1 MTQENTSVPVTSLVK
16 HPDIL
21 MSVGVVG
28 ILMVMLIPLPRFF
41 LDLLLSFNITLSII
55 ILLVGMQVRRP
66 LEFSVFPSILLLVTL
81 LRLALNIASTRLI
94 LLHGNEGV
102 AAAGEVIR
110 AFGNF
115 VVGGNYTVG
124 LVVFTILVI
133 INFVVI
139 TKGAGRVAEVA
150 ARFTLDAMPGK
161 QMSID
166 ADLNAGLINDK
177 EARQRRKEVAQEADF
192 YGAMDG
198 ASKFVR
204 GDAVAAVVIT
214 LVNILGGLTI
224 GVLQQGMTVAAA
236 AQTYTLLT
244 VGEGL
249 VAQVPALIVSTAAG
263 IVITRAAS
271 EVNLGF
277 EITRQMLISPKAV
290 GTASGILLALGLVPG
305 LPHVAFLA
313 LGGLTAW
320 MAYQINEQQK
330 ITEAVPAQVTA
341 EVKGE
346 EAGTQVVPL
355 DLMEV
360 QVGYGLIGL
369 VDGGQGGALLDRIK
383 GLRRQFA
390 EQMGFVL
397 PPIHIRDNLQLR
409 PNEYAALLKGV
420 ELAKSEV
427 MPAHVLAI
435 DPGTAQRGI
444 IHGLPTKEP
453 AFGLPAMW
461 VPEHTREQ
469 AQMAGYT
476 VVDPGSA
483 IATHLSELIKR
494 HAHELLGRQEVQGL
508 LDQLGKNH
516 PKLVEEVIPNLI
528 PLGTLVR
535 VLSHLL
541 REGVPIRDLR
551 SILETIADHAAT
563 TKDPEILTE
572 VARQAL
578 GRTITKQYLAAD
590 GSLPIIGLDPRL
602 DRTLADQANAT
613 PNGNQWVPDPMVAQ
627 KLLTALKASA
637 ERMVGRGHQ
646 PVILCSPSLR
656 RHLRKLTDRI
666 LHSVPILGLN
676 EVESVVRLQAMETVR
691 LDIEVG
697 ETRSLA

>member
-1 MTQENTSVPVTSLVK
+1 MAKDNISVPSTSLVK

-28 ILMVMLIPLPRFF
+28 ILMVMLVPLPRFF

-66 LEFSVFPSILLLVTL
+66 LEFSVFPSILLMVTL

-94 LLHGNEGV
+94 LLHGNEGA

-161 QMSID
+161 QMAID

-177 EARQRRKEVAQEADF
+177 EARQRRKEIAQEADF

-198 ASKFVR
+198 SSKFVR
-204 GDAVAAVVIT
+204 GDAIAAVVIT

-224 GVLQQGMTVAAA
+224 GVLQQGMTLAAA

-271 EVNLGF
+271 EVNLGL
-277 EITRQMLISPKAV
+277 EITRQVLISPKAI
-290 GTASGILLALGLVPG
+290 GTASGILLAMGLVPG
-305 LPHVAFLA
+305 LPHLAFLA
-313 LGGLTAW
+313 LGSLTGW
-320 MAYQINEQQK
+320 MAFQLNENQK
-330 ITEAVPAQVTA
+330 VAVAVPEQESPQVKA
-341 EVKGE
+341 E
-346 EAGTQVVPL
+346 EAATQVVPL

-461 VPEHTREQ
+461 VPEQQREQ

-551 SILETIADHAAT
+551 TILETIADHAT
-563 TKDPEILTE
+563 STKDADILTE

-578 GRTITKQYLAAD
+578 GRTITKQYLAPD

-602 DRTLADQANAT
+602 DRTLADQANAAGQ
-613 PNGNQWVPDPMVAQ
+613 GNQWVPDPLVAQ
-627 KLLTALKASA
+627 KLLTALKQAA

-676 EVESVVRLQAMETVR
+676 EVDSVTRLQAMETVR
-691 LDIEVG
+691 LDLDG
-697 ETRSLA
+697 GDTRSLA

>member
-1 MTQENTSVPVTSLVK
+1 MAKDNTSVPSTSLVK

-28 ILMVMLIPLPRFF
+28 ILMVMLVPLPRFF

-66 LEFSVFPSILLLVTL
+66 LEFSVFPSILLMVTL

-94 LLHGNEGV
+94 LLHGNEGA

-161 QMSID
+161 QMAID

-177 EARQRRKEVAQEADF
+177 EARQRRKEIAQEADF

-198 ASKFVR
+198 SSKFVR
-204 GDAVAAVVIT
+204 GDAIAAVVIT

-277 EITRQMLISPKAV
+277 EITRQVLISPKAI
-290 GTASGILLALGLVPG
+290 GTASGILLAMGLVPG
-305 LPHVAFLA
+305 LPHLAFLA
-313 LGGLTAW
+313 LGSLTGW
-320 MAYQINEQQK
+320 MAFQLNEHQK
-330 ITEAVPAQVTA
+330 AAVAVPEQDTPQVKA
-341 EVKGE
+341 E
-346 EAGTQVVPL
+346 EAATQVVPL

-461 VPEHTREQ
+461 VPEQQREQ

-551 SILETIADHAAT
+551 TILETIADHAAS
-563 TKDPEILTE
+563 TKDADILTE

-578 GRTITKQYLAAD
+578 GRTITKQYLAPD

-602 DRTLADQANAT
+602 DRTLADQANAAGQ
-613 PNGNQWVPDPMVAQ
+613 GNQWVPDPLVAQ
-627 KLLTALKASA
+627 KLLNALKQAA

-676 EVESVVRLQAMETVR
+676 EVDSVTRLQAMETVR
-691 LDIEVG
+691 LDLDG
-697 ETRSLA
+697 GDTRSLA

>member
-1 MTQENTSVPVTSLVK
+1 MAQDNISVPTTSLVK

-224 GVLQQGMTVAAA
+224 GVLQQGMTLAAA

-330 ITEAVPAQVTA
+330 VMQTAPAEASSQVKA
-341 EVKGE
+341 E

-360 QVGYGLIGL
+360 QVGYGLINL

-435 DPGTAQRGI
+435 DPGTAQRGV
-444 IHGLPTKEP
+444 IHGLATKEP
-453 AFGLPAMW
+453 AFGLPAIW
-461 VPEHTREQ
+461 VPEQAREQ

-563 TKDPEILTE
+563 TKDPDILTE

-613 PNGNQWVPDPMVAQ
+613 PHGNQWVPDPMVAQ
-627 KLLTALKASA
+627 KLLTALKAAA

-676 EVESVVRLQAMETVR
+676 EVESVVRLQAVETVR

-697 ETRSLA
+697 DTRSLA

>member
-1 MTQENTSVPVTSLVK
+1 MAKENTSIPSTSLVK

-28 ILMVMLIPLPRFF
+28 ILMVMLVPLPRFF

-66 LEFSVFPSILLLVTL
+66 LEFSVFPSILLMVTL

-94 LLHGNEGV
+94 LLHGNEGA

-161 QMSID
+161 QMAID

-177 EARQRRKEVAQEADF
+177 EARQRRKEIAQEADF

-198 ASKFVR
+198 SSKFVR

-224 GVLQQGMTVAAA
+224 GVLQQGMTLAAA

-277 EITRQMLISPKAV
+277 EITRQVLISPKAI
-290 GTASGILLALGLVPG
+290 GTASGILLAMGLVPG
-305 LPHVAFLA
+305 LPHLAFLA
-313 LGGLTAW
+313 LGSLTGW
-320 MAYQINEQQK
+320 MAFQLNENQK
-330 ITEAVPAQVTA
+330 VAVAAPEPDSPQVKA
-341 EVKGE
+341 E
-346 EAGTQVVPL
+346 EAATQVVPL

-435 DPGTAQRGI
+435 DPGTAQRGV

-461 VPEHTREQ
+461 VPEQQREQ

-551 SILETIADHAAT
+551 TILETIADHAAS
-563 TKDPEILTE
+563 TKDADILTE

-578 GRTITKQYLAAD
+578 GRTITKQYLAPD

-602 DRTLADQANAT
+602 DRTLADQANAVGQ
-613 PNGNQWVPDPMVAQ
+613 GNQWVPDPLVAQ
-627 KLLTALKASA
+627 KLLSALKQAA

-676 EVESVVRLQAMETVR
+676 EVDSVTRLQAMETVR
-691 LDIEVG
+691 LDLEAG
-697 ETRSLA
+697 DTRSLA

>member
-1 MTQENTSVPVTSLVK
+1 MAKDNTSIPSTSLVK

-28 ILMVMLIPLPRFF
+28 ILMVMLVPLPRFF

-66 LEFSVFPSILLLVTL
+66 LEFSVFPSILLMVTL

-94 LLHGNEGV
+94 LLHGNEGA

-161 QMSID
+161 QMAID

-177 EARQRRKEVAQEADF
+177 EARQRRKEIAQEADF

-198 ASKFVR
+198 SSKFVR

-277 EITRQMLISPKAV
+277 EITRQVLISPKAI
-290 GTASGILLALGLVPG
+290 GTASGILLAMGLVPG
-305 LPHVAFLA
+305 LPHLAFLA
-313 LGGLTAW
+313 LGSLTGW
-320 MAYQINEQQK
+320 MAFQLNENQK
-330 ITEAVPAQVTA
+330 TAAAAPEPESPQVKA
-341 EVKGE
+341 E
-346 EAGTQVVPL
+346 EAATQVVPL

-453 AFGLPAMW
+453 AFGLPALW
-461 VPEHTREQ
+461 VPEQQREQ

-551 SILETIADHAAT
+551 TILETIADHAAS
-563 TKDPEILTE
+563 TKDADILTE

-578 GRTITKQYLAAD
+578 GRTITKQYLAPD

-602 DRTLADQANAT
+602 DRTLADQANAAGQ
-613 PNGNQWVPDPMVAQ
+613 GNQWVPDPLVAQ
-627 KLLTALKASA
+627 KLLSALKQAA

-676 EVESVVRLQAMETVR
+676 EVDSVTRLQAMETVR
-691 LDIEVG
+691 LDLDG
-697 ETRSLA
+697 GDTRSLA

>member
-1 MTQENTSVPVTSLVK
+1 
-16 HPDIL
+16 

-28 ILMVMLIPLPRFF
+28 ILMVMLVPLPRFF

-66 LEFSVFPSILLLVTL
+66 LEFSVFPSILLMVTL

-94 LLHGNEGV
+94 LLHGNEGA

-161 QMSID
+161 QMAID

-177 EARQRRKEVAQEADF
+177 EARQRRKEIAQEADF

-198 ASKFVR
+198 SSKFVR

-277 EITRQMLISPKAV
+277 EITRQVLISPKAI
-290 GTASGILLALGLVPG
+290 GTASGILLAMGLVPG
-305 LPHVAFLA
+305 LPHLAFLA
-313 LGGLTAW
+313 LGSLTGW
-320 MAYQINEQQK
+320 MAFQLNEHQK
-330 ITEAVPAQVTA
+330 TAVATPEPESPQVKA
-341 EVKGE
+341 E
-346 EAGTQVVPL
+346 EAATQVVPL

-453 AFGLPAMW
+453 AFGLPALW
-461 VPEHTREQ
+461 VPEQQREQ

-516 PKLVEEVIPNLI
+516 PKLVEEVVPNLI

-551 SILETIADHAAT
+551 TILETLADHAAS
-563 TKDPEILTE
+563 TKDADILTE

-578 GRTITKQYLAAD
+578 GRTITKQYLAPD

-602 DRTLADQANAT
+602 DRTLADQANAVGQ
-613 PNGNQWVPDPMVAQ
+613 GNQWIPDPMVAQ
-627 KLLTALKASA
+627 KLLSALKQAA

-676 EVESVVRLQAMETVR
+676 EVDSVTRLQAMETVR
-691 LDIEVG
+691 LDLDG
-697 ETRSLA
+697 GDTRSLA

>member
-1 MTQENTSVPVTSLVK
+1 MAKDNTSIPSTSLVK

-28 ILMVMLIPLPRFF
+28 ILMVMLVPLPRFF

-66 LEFSVFPSILLLVTL
+66 LEFSVFPSILLMVTL

-94 LLHGNEGV
+94 LLHGNEGA

-161 QMSID
+161 QMAID

-177 EARQRRKEVAQEADF
+177 EARQRRKEIAQEADF

-198 ASKFVR
+198 SSKFVR

-277 EITRQMLISPKAV
+277 EITRQVLISPKAI
-290 GTASGILLALGLVPG
+290 GTASGILLAMGLVPG
-305 LPHVAFLA
+305 LPHLAFLA
-313 LGGLTAW
+313 LGSLTGW
-320 MAYQINEQQK
+320 MAFQLNEHQK
-330 ITEAVPAQVTA
+330 TAAAAPEPESPQVKA
-341 EVKGE
+341 E
-346 EAGTQVVPL
+346 EAATQVVPL

-453 AFGLPAMW
+453 AFGLPALW
-461 VPEHTREQ
+461 VPEQQREQ

-551 SILETIADHAAT
+551 TILETIADHAAS
-563 TKDPEILTE
+563 TKDADILTE

-578 GRTITKQYLAAD
+578 GRTITKQYLAPD

-602 DRTLADQANAT
+602 DRTLADQANAAGQ
-613 PNGNQWVPDPMVAQ
+613 GNQWVPDPLVAQ
-627 KLLTALKASA
+627 KLLSALKQAA

-676 EVESVVRLQAMETVR
+676 EVDSVTRLQAMETVR
-691 LDIEVG
+691 LDLDG
-697 ETRSLA
+697 GDTRSLA

>member
-1 MTQENTSVPVTSLVK
+1 MAKDNTSVPSTSLVK

-28 ILMVMLIPLPRFF
+28 ILMVMLVPLPRFF

-66 LEFSVFPSILLLVTL
+66 LEFSVFPSILLMVTL

-94 LLHGNEGV
+94 LLHGNEGA

-161 QMSID
+161 QMAID

-177 EARQRRKEVAQEADF
+177 EARQRRKEIAQEADF

-198 ASKFVR
+198 SSKFVR
-204 GDAVAAVVIT
+204 GDAIAAVVIT

-224 GVLQQGMTVAAA
+224 GVLQQGMTLSAA

-277 EITRQMLISPKAV
+277 EITRQVLISPKAI
-290 GTASGILLALGLVPG
+290 GTASGILLAMGLVPG
-305 LPHVAFLA
+305 LPHLAFLA
-313 LGGLTAW
+313 LGSLTGW
-320 MAYQINEQQK
+320 MAFQLNEHQK
-330 ITEAVPAQVTA
+330 TAVAVPEPESPQVKA
-341 EVKGE
+341 E
-346 EAGTQVVPL
+346 EAATQVVPL

-444 IHGLPTKEP
+444 IQGLPTKEP
-453 AFGLPAMW
+453 AFGLPAIW
-461 VPEHTREQ
+461 VPEHQRER

-551 SILETIADHAAT
+551 TILETIADHAAS
-563 TKDPEILTE
+563 TKDADILTE

-578 GRTITKQYLAAD
+578 GRTITKQYLAPD

-613 PNGNQWVPDPMVAQ
+613 GQGNQWVPDPLVAQ
-627 KLLTALKASA
+627 KLLNALKQAA

-676 EVESVVRLQAMETVR
+676 EVDSVTRLQAIETVR
-691 LDIEVG
+691 LDLDG
-697 ETRSLA
+697 GDTRSLA

>member
-1 MTQENTSVPVTSLVK
+1 MAKDNTSIPSTSLVK

-28 ILMVMLIPLPRFF
+28 ILMVMLVPLPRFF

-66 LEFSVFPSILLLVTL
+66 LEFSVFPSILLMVTL

-94 LLHGNEGV
+94 LLHGNEGA

-161 QMSID
+161 QMAID

-177 EARQRRKEVAQEADF
+177 EARQRRKEIAQEADF

-198 ASKFVR
+198 SSKFVR

-277 EITRQMLISPKAV
+277 EITRQVLISPKAI
-290 GTASGILLALGLVPG
+290 GTASGILLAMGLVPG
-305 LPHVAFLA
+305 LPHLAFLA
-313 LGGLTAW
+313 LGSLTGW
-320 MAYQINEQQK
+320 MAFQLNENQK
-330 ITEAVPAQVTA
+330 TAAAVPEPESPQVKA
-341 EVKGE
+341 E
-346 EAGTQVVPL
+346 EAATQVVPL

-453 AFGLPAMW
+453 AFGLPALW
-461 VPEHTREQ
+461 VPEQQREQ

-551 SILETIADHAAT
+551 TILETIADHAAS
-563 TKDPEILTE
+563 TKDADILTE

-578 GRTITKQYLAAD
+578 GRTITKQYLAPD

-602 DRTLADQANAT
+602 DRTLADQANAAGQ
-613 PNGNQWVPDPMVAQ
+613 GNQWVPDPLVAQ
-627 KLLTALKASA
+627 KLLSALKQAA

-676 EVESVVRLQAMETVR
+676 EVDSVTRLQAMETVR
-691 LDIEVG
+691 LDLDG
-697 ETRSLA
+697 GDTRSLA

>member
-1 MTQENTSVPVTSLVK
+1 MAKDNTSVPSTSLVK

-28 ILMVMLIPLPRFF
+28 ILMVMLVPLPRFF

-66 LEFSVFPSILLLVTL
+66 LEFSVFPSILLMVTL

-94 LLHGNEGV
+94 LLHGNEGA

-124 LVVFTILVI
+124 LVVFSILVI

-161 QMSID
+161 QMAID

-177 EARQRRKEVAQEADF
+177 EARQRRKEIAQEADF

-198 ASKFVR
+198 SSKFVR

-224 GVLQQGMTVAAA
+224 GVLQQGMTLSAA

-277 EITRQMLISPKAV
+277 EITRQVLISPKAI
-290 GTASGILLALGLVPG
+290 GTASGILLAMGLVPG
-305 LPHVAFLA
+305 LPHLAFLA
-313 LGGLTAW
+313 LGSLTGW
-320 MAYQINEQQK
+320 MAFQLNEHQK
-330 ITEAVPAQVTA
+330 TAVAAPEPESPQVKA
-341 EVKGE
+341 E
-346 EAGTQVVPL
+346 EAATQVVPL

-435 DPGTAQRGI
+435 DPGTAQRGV

-453 AFGLPAMW
+453 AFGLPAIW
-461 VPEHTREQ
+461 VPDQQREQ

-551 SILETIADHAAT
+551 TILETIADHAVT
-563 TKDPEILTE
+563 TKDADILTE

-578 GRTITKQYLAAD
+578 GRTITKQYLAPD

-602 DRTLADQANAT
+602 DRTLADQANAAGQ
-613 PNGNQWVPDPMVAQ
+613 GNQWVPDPLVAQ
-627 KLLTALKASA
+627 KLLSALKQAA

-676 EVESVVRLQAMETVR
+676 EVDSVTRLQAMETVR
-691 LDIEVG
+691 LDLDG
-697 ETRSLA
+697 SDTRSLA

>member
-1 MTQENTSVPVTSLVK
+1 MAKDNTSIPSTSLVK

-28 ILMVMLIPLPRFF
+28 ILMVMLVPLPRFF

-66 LEFSVFPSILLLVTL
+66 LEFSVFPSILVMVTL

-94 LLHGNEGV
+94 LLHGNEGA

-161 QMSID
+161 QMAID

-177 EARQRRKEVAQEADF
+177 EARQRRKEIAQEADF

-198 ASKFVR
+198 SSKFVR

-277 EITRQMLISPKAV
+277 EITRQVLISPKAI
-290 GTASGILLALGLVPG
+290 GTASGILLAMGLVPG
-305 LPHVAFLA
+305 LPHLAFLA
-313 LGGLTAW
+313 LGSLTGW
-320 MAYQINEQQK
+320 MAFQLNENQK
-330 ITEAVPAQVTA
+330 TAAAAPEPESPQVKA
-341 EVKGE
+341 E
-346 EAGTQVVPL
+346 EAATQVVPL

-453 AFGLPAMW
+453 AFGLPALW
-461 VPEHTREQ
+461 VPEQQREQ

-551 SILETIADHAAT
+551 TILETIADHAAS
-563 TKDPEILTE
+563 TKDADILTE

-578 GRTITKQYLAAD
+578 GRTITKQYLAPD

-602 DRTLADQANAT
+602 DRTLADQANAAGQ
-613 PNGNQWVPDPMVAQ
+613 GNQWVPDPLVAQ
-627 KLLTALKASA
+627 KLLSALKQAA

-676 EVESVVRLQAMETVR
+676 EVDSVTRLQAMETVR
-691 LDIEVG
+691 LDLDG
-697 ETRSLA
+697 GDTRSLA